1 MEAMILAAG
10 AGTRLRPLTD
20 RMPKA
25 LVPVR
30 GRPLLAH
37 VLERL
42 VAAGATRVVV
52 NTCRHG
58 DQIAAYLAGHTPPG
72 VEIRLSP
79 EPDGPWDTGGGFRA
93 AAHLFGG
100 DGPVLLHAVD
110 VLSRIPL
117 ASLLER
123 HHAARA
129 RHGDRVLAT
138 LAVQQR
144 QNARRLL
151 FDDDG
156 LLGRARRGAD
166 GAVVDARRVRAGVG
180 AECDRAFAGIH
191 VVEPAILGHSDRTG
205 AFSLLD
211 LYLDAVARGSRV
223 EPADMS
229 AFAWQDV
236 GTPERLREAESG
248 DW

>member
-25 LVPVR
+25 LIPVR

-52 NTCRHG
+52 NTCHQA
-58 DQIAAYLAGHTPPG
+58 DAIAAYLAEHTPAG
-72 VEIRLSP
+72 VEIRLSH
-79 EPDGPWDTGGGFRA
+79 EPDGPYDTGGGFRA
-93 AAHLFGG
+93 AAHRFGG
-100 DGPVLLHAVD
+100 DGPILLHAVD

-117 ASLLER
+117 ASLLEQHR
-123 HHAARA
+123 AARA

-144 QNARRLL
+144 PNARRLL
-151 FDDDG
+151 FDNEG
-156 LLGRARRGAD
+156 LLGRERRAADGSALEARR
-166 GAVVDARRVRAGVG
+166 ARASVG
-180 AECDRAFAGIH
+180 REWDRAFAGIH
-191 VVEPAILGHSDRTG
+191 VVEPAILGHTDRTG
-205 AFSLLD
+205 VFSLHD
-211 LYLDAVARGSRV
+211 LYLDAVARGFRV
-223 EPADMS
+223 EPADVS

-236 GTPERLREAESG
+236 GTPERLREAEAG

>member
-10 AGTRLRPLTD
+10 LGTRLRPLTD
-20 RMPKA
+20 AVPKA
-25 LVPVR
+25 LIPVR
-30 GRPLLAH
+30 GQPLLAH
-37 VLERL
+37 VLARL

-52 NTCRHG
+52 NTCHHG
-58 DQIAAYLAGHTPPG
+58 DQVAAYLAAHTPRGVDIAVSHEPG
-72 VEIRLSP
+72 
-79 EPDGPWDTGGGFRA
+79 GPYDTGGGFGA

-117 ASLLER
+117 AWLLEQ
-123 HHAARA
+123 HSAART
-129 RHGDRVLAT
+129 RHGERVLAT

-144 QNARRLL
+144 PNARRLL

-156 LLGRARRGAD
+156 LLGRERRAAD
-166 GAVVDARRVRAGVG
+166 GSALESRRVRASLGT
-180 AECDRAFAGIH
+180 EFDRAFAGIH
-191 VVEPAILGHSDRTG
+191 VVEPAILAHSGRTG
-205 AFSLLD
+205 VFSLND
-211 LYLDAVARGSRV
+211 LYLDAVAAGFRV
-223 EPADMS
+223 EPADVS

-236 GTPERLREAESG
+236 GTPERLRQAEAG